1 MATRVENFKAKQ
13 SLVLSNSFGVINKE
27 KDVELDV
34 TVGIIDDESGYFEL
48 YDILSGGDNWYA
60 EGSIQFDGKNVVLSN
75 FKYSERKGEE
85 ELFSNWFEF
94 GDYNVHRVSKSFE
107 GQGDMLRDADGYIWL
122 GTGFK
127 GGAAHFINEH
137 YEDYATATD
146 RKEGMI
152 RVSGVVWLTNLDIM
166 KRHEDLVLYKTYN
179 PEEYPKYDNYDAIE
193 VSKTNEIPKDYD
205 GVMGV
210 PITFLDKYNP
220 LRKIPT
226 LTVNQLSITDSDNIC
241 FYLDSISNKKTL
253 FPKNEYFKI
262 ISMVSVANGLME
274 SVLERRME
282 IIRPTNE
289 QSNSF
294 INKQEIRIARTI
306 KWLEENWKNYND
318 NYLTMDQIAIACSL
332 EYTNFR
338 LDNQWEK
345 DSPKLIKWLKN
356 FRQKDFMKSTVP
368 LEAK

>member
-1 MATRVENFKAKQ
+1 MTNKMILFNGPNSPFGRKTKITSMVQEI
-13 SLVLSNSFGVINKE
+13 VLEE
-27 KDVELDV
+27 K
-34 TVGIIDDESGYFEL
+34 IIKVQEAS
-48 YDILSGGDNWYA
+48 
-60 EGSIQFDGKNVVLSN
+60 
-75 FKYSERKGEE
+75 
-85 ELFSNWFEF
+85 
-94 GDYNVHRVSKSFE
+94 
-107 GQGDMLRDADGYIWL
+107 
-122 GTGFK
+122 
-127 GGAAHFINEH
+127 
-137 YEDYATATD
+137 
-146 RKEGMI
+146 
-152 RVSGVVWLTNLDIM
+152 
-166 KRHEDLVLYKTYN
+166 
-179 PEEYPKYDNYDAIE
+179 
-193 VSKTNEIPKDYD
+193 
-205 GVMGV
+205 
-210 PITFLDKYNP
+210 FLDKHNP

-226 LTVNQLSITDSDNIC
+226 LLINDLAIIDSDNIC
-241 FYLDSISNKKTL
+241 VYLDSISNKKTL

-338 LDNQWEK
+338 LKNQWEK
-345 DSPKLIKWLKN
+345 DSPKLVKWLKN

>member
-1 MATRVENFKAKQ
+1 MTNKMILFNGPNSPFGRKTKITSIVQEI
-13 SLVLSNSFGVINKE
+13 VLEE
-27 KDVELDV
+27 K
-34 TVGIIDDESGYFEL
+34 IIKVQEAS
-48 YDILSGGDNWYA
+48 
-60 EGSIQFDGKNVVLSN
+60 
-75 FKYSERKGEE
+75 
-85 ELFSNWFEF
+85 
-94 GDYNVHRVSKSFE
+94 
-107 GQGDMLRDADGYIWL
+107 
-122 GTGFK
+122 
-127 GGAAHFINEH
+127 
-137 YEDYATATD
+137 
-146 RKEGMI
+146 
-152 RVSGVVWLTNLDIM
+152 
-166 KRHEDLVLYKTYN
+166 
-179 PEEYPKYDNYDAIE
+179 
-193 VSKTNEIPKDYD
+193 
-205 GVMGV
+205 
-210 PITFLDKYNP
+210 FLDKHNP

-226 LTVNQLSITDSDNIC
+226 LLINDLAIIDRDNIC
-241 FYLDSISNKKTL
+241 TYLDSISNKKTL

-262 ISMVSVANGLME
+262 VSMVSVANGLME